1 MDWLSKIPMP
11 ESDTEKLHGEGEL
24 SDDSGNDGNDE
35 ESVENGLISDA
46 KARRRSFASFASKTL
61 SLCSNRKGSI
71 DVSAPKRRISTQ
83 IEKGPFL
90 KPLSLCYI
98 IHIYYVQVLCESK
111 TSLGAQQVWKCVL
124 LVKILKCSYG
134 SDSAR
139 QEKGL
144 FYVLFS

>member
-90 KPLSLCYI
+90 KPLSLCLI
-98 IHIYYVQVLCESK
+98 IHMFMSRYSVRAKHLLGHSRYGNVFSWSK
-111 TSLGAQQVWKCVL
+111 
-124 LVKILKCSYG
+124 
-134 SDSAR
+134 
-139 QEKGL
+139 
-144 FYVLFS
+144 F